1 MLIDRNTQIF
11 KDAFNY
17 KIIYV
22 NKIDYILKDY

>member
-1 MLIDRNTQIF
+1 MLINRDTQIF

-22 NKIDYILKDY
+22 NKIDCISKDY